1 MSSTAAPSAAGAD
14 DAWGMVDGAAGLGD
28 GGAATAAG
36 AAELLLLALHA
47 GTWQQDTADDRADE
61 QYVGHQAVVGTTFI
75 AGPPLPIATRLLDI
89 F

>member
-1 MSSTAAPSAAGAD
+1 
-14 DAWGMVDGAAGLGD
+14 MVDGAAGLGD

-61 QYVGHQAVVGTTFI
+61 QYVGHQAVVRT
-75 AGPPLPIATRLLDI
+75 PL
-89 F
+89 